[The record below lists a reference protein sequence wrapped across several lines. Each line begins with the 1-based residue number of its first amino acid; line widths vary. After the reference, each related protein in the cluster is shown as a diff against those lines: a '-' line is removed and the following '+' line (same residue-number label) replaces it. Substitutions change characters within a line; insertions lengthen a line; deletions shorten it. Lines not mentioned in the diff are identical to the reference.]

1 MIRHENL
8 SMHSDFASLRSG
20 KWMNGFTPEIARAL
34 ARCEDLCFNLN
45 ATPPS
50 HHSQRDTT
58 IREIL
63 GHIGPKYVL
72 HSPFYCDFGFNIHI
86 GNNFVGNFNLTM
98 LDEAEIT
105 IGNNVFIGPN
115 STLCT
120 IIHELDK
127 EKRNEGIMQA
137 KPILIEDN
145 VWIAANVVILPG
157 VTIHEGAV
165 VGAGSVVTKDIPAYT
180 LAAGNPCKAL
190 RPINPR

>member
-1 MIRHENL
+1 
-8 SMHSDFASLRSG
+8 MHSDFASLRSG

-50 HHSQRDTT
+50 QHSQRDTT

-63 GHIGPKYVL
+63 GHIGPKYIL

-137 KPILIEDN
+137 KPIVIEDN